1 VNTSTN
7 TSHRYA
13 AALGISL
20 TLASAGTV
28 VWAQTAAVEPNAAT
42 YICRPALANETAS
55 AKMMVSST
63 SLVCRPFAVSMHM
76 SDGSLKTIGNV
87 TSTAMASPDFSQA
100 LTPQQVNAAYNHWLQ
115 KALDID
121 PAVRNSP

>member
-1 VNTSTN
+1 
-7 TSHRYA
+7 
-13 AALGISL
+13 
-20 TLASAGTV
+20 
-28 VWAQTAAVEPNAAT
+28 
-42 YICRPALANETAS
+42 
-55 AKMMVSST
+55 
-63 SLVCRPFAVSMHM
+63 MHM